1 MSYGVTASFGIFP
14 PGRRVEVGD
23 YGLCRE
29 DARAGRIAVFDKGE
43 NEPVAYIAHGVKSS
57 FEALV
62 WLDGFRSGYWHGNE
76 VGRQTY
82 RIELQGFA
90 AGDSIQDWRG
100 CG

>member
-29 DARAGRIAVFDKGE
+29 DARAVRIAVFDKGE

-82 RIELQGFA
+82 RLELQGFA
-90 AGDSIQDWRG
+90 AGDSTQDWRG
-100 CG
+100 RG

>member
-1 MSYGVTASFGIFP
+1 MSYGMTVSFGTFP

-23 YGLCRE
+23 YDLCRE
-29 DARAGRIAVFDKGE
+29 SAWAVRIAVFDKGE
-43 NEPVAYIAHGVKSS
+43 NEPIAYIAHGVKSS

-82 RIELQGFA
+82 RLEMQGFV
-90 AGDSIQDWRG
+90 AGGSIQDRRG
-100 CG
+100 RS

>member
-1 MSYGVTASFGIFP
+1 MIANSGIFP

-23 YGLCRE
+23 YDLCRE
-29 DARAGRIAVFDKGE
+29 GAWAGRIAVFDKGE
-43 NEPVAYIAHGVKSS
+43 SEPIAYIALGVKSS

-82 RIELQGFA
+82 RLELQGSA
-90 AGDSIQDWRG
+90 AGDSNQDRRG
-100 CG
+100 RG

>member
-1 MSYGVTASFGIFP
+1 MRHVVTVSFGIFP

-23 YGLCRE
+23 YDLCRE
-29 DARAGRIAVFDKGE
+29 GAWSGRIAVFDKGE
-43 NEPVAYIAHGVKSS
+43 NEPLAYMAHGIKSG

-82 RIELQGFA
+82 RLELQGLA
-90 AGDSIQDWRG
+90 ACDSIQDRRG
-100 CG
+100 RS